1 MKATVITIL
10 TALVAFL
17 SSCSPYPSNNDGTLD
32 AEGFD
37 RMIRENNEKIILD
50 VRTQGEFEEGYIPG
64 AMLIDV
70 NESDFKEKVNSLD
83 KSKTVFV
90 YCATGI
96 RSEKAASILKD
107 SGFKKIYHLE
117 DGLKSWNKAQK
128 ELTK

>member
-128 ELTK
+128 N

>member
-17 SSCSPYPSNNDGTLD
+17 SSCSPYPSNHDVTLD

-37 RMIRENNEKIILD
+37 RMIRKNNEKIILD

>member
-1 MKATVITIL
+1 MKATVVTIL

-17 SSCSPYPSNNDGTLD
+17 SSCSPYPSNHDGTLD
-32 AEGFD
+32 AEAFD
-37 RMIRENNEKIILD
+37 RMVRENNEKIILD

-96 RSEKAASILKD
+96 RSEKAHLSLKTLGSRKSIIWRTASSRGIKR
-107 SGFKKIYHLE
+107 KK
-117 DGLKSWNKAQK
+117 N
-128 ELTK
+128 

>member
-1 MKATVITIL
+1 MKGTVITIL